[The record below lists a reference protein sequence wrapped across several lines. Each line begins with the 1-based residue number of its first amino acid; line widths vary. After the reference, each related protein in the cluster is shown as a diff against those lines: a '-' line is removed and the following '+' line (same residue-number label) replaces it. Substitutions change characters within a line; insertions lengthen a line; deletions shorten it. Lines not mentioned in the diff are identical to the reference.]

1 MGEQSVK
8 SLSDLKERSTFLRHV
23 LHDLD
28 ALDKM
33 IERSMF
39 EKGIQRIGAEQ
50 ELCLVNRNWEP
61 APLGAEVIQA
71 ANDEHFTA
79 ELAKYNMEI
88 NLDPL
93 ELSGGCFREME
104 EDLRR
109 LLRITEKSAK
119 EQNLNVI
126 LTGILPTITPRH
138 IDPDMM
144 TSNPRFEEM
153 NEVMRAHKGGDFELH
168 IQGVDELITKHD
180 SIVFEACNTSFQCH
194 LQIEPEEMVDQFN
207 WAQAIAGPVLALCAN
222 SPLLLGKELWA
233 ETRIALFQQSI
244 DLRSSSTLIREQ
256 QPRVTFGTRWIKE
269 SVAEI
274 FKEDIARF
282 NFLIA
287 SDVERDSLEV
297 LEEGGMPELKALRL
311 HNGTIYRW
319 NRPCYGVANGVAHLR
334 IENRY
339 IPAGPTVLDEM
350 ANFAFWVGLMKG
362 MPDHYR
368 KIWEK
373 MSFRRVKANF
383 MRAALSG
390 METKMQWMGKAI
402 DTKDLIL
409 DELLPIAEEGLH
421 KANIDVEDIRKYLGV
436 IRQRVST
443 KNGAQWM
450 KHAFHSLKHGH
461 LKDVSL
467 RRMTAL
473 MHQNQTSGIPVG
485 EWQDAHPSHLD
496 GHELKLEK
504 IYQIMSTDLLTVHE
518 HDLVDLVIKIMSWR
532 KLHHIPVE
540 NEHGECVGIITNND
554 LNIER
559 EKRGELG
566 DLFASEIMKKEVI
579 TIGPNDEI
587 ADVNKLMQETG
598 IGCVPVIY
606 KGKLVGMITRYD
618 LKELK
623 I

>member
-8 SLSDLKERSTFLRHV
+8 SIADRKERAIFLRHI

-28 ALDKM
+28 ALDRM
-33 IERSMF
+33 IEEQKF

-50 ELCLVNRNWEP
+50 ELCVVNRNWEP
-61 APLGAEVIQA
+61 SDQALSVMDAVNEGHFAP
-71 ANDEHFTA
+71 

-88 NLDPL
+88 NLDPFTL
-93 ELSGGCFREME
+93 DDDCFSKAEAQLRHLLALA
-104 EDLRR
+104 ED
-109 LLRITEKSAK
+109 EAKSRG
-119 EQNLNVI
+119 LNVI

-153 NEVMRAHKGGDFELH
+153 NRVMREHKGGDFELH
-168 IQGVDELITKHD
+168 IQGIDELITKHD
-180 SIVFEACNTSFQCH
+180 SIVFEACNTSFQMH
-194 LQIEPEEMVDQFN
+194 LQIEPEELVDQFN
-207 WAQAIAGPVLALCAN
+207 WAQAISGPVLAITAN
-222 SPLLLGKELWA
+222 SPFLLGKELWA

-256 QPRVTFGTRWIKE
+256 QPRVTFGTRWIKD

-297 LEEGGMPELKALRL
+297 LDEGGMPDLKALRL

-319 NRPCYGVANGVAHLR
+319 NRPCYGVADGVAHLR

-362 MPDHYR
+362 MPEEYK

-390 METKMQWMGKAI
+390 METKMNWMGKVV
-402 DTKDLIL
+402 DTKELIQ
-409 DELLPIAEEGLH
+409 DELLPIAEAGLI
-421 KANIDVEDIRKYLGV
+421 KANINRDDIRKYLGV
-436 IRQRVST
+436 IRQRVGSRT
-443 KNGAQWM
+443 GAQWM
-450 KHAFHSLKHGH
+450 KHAFHALKHGH
-461 LKDVSL
+461 LRDISL

-473 MHQNQTSGIPVG
+473 MHRNQDSGFPIG
-485 EWQDAHPSHLD
+485 EWPLAHVDQLT
-496 GHELKLEK
+496 GNELKLEK
-504 IYQIMSTDLLTVHE
+504 VYQIMSTDPLTVHE
-518 HDLVDLVIKIMSWR
+518 YDLVDLVIKIMSWR
-532 KLHHIPVE
+532 KVHHIPVE
-540 NEHGECVGIITNND
+540 NEHGECVGIITHSD
-554 LNIER
+554 LER
-559 EKRGELG
+559 ERERRETVK
-566 DLFASEIMKKEVI
+566 DLLATDIMKKEVL
-579 TIGPNDEI
+579 TIDPNALIVDAEQ
-587 ADVNKLMQETG
+587 LMNG
-598 IGCVPVIY
+598 KDFGCLPVIY
-606 KGKLVGMITRYD
+606 KDKLVGMVTRSD
-618 LKELK
+618 FTELR